1 MKLRKLFFII
11 LITCAIIP
19 VILLSG
25 LFFSSSYIRDK
36 KLIIANLDTASKI
49 YANNIDTFFNTRKA
63 DASITIN
70 GPVLQ
75 SFIYDHISG
84 KPSSQEKINT
94 ILSVFD
100 ARLKS
105 TPSLRAIIL
114 VDTDGKILLHTNR
127 SRIGQTTQIPGL
139 TFQEI
144 CNSEGNKPYLISD
157 VFDLKIAFDEPLFT
171 LAIPIITQKHFEGAM
186 IFMISTNY
194 LNDLVAQKGFF
205 STFKSASIT
214 VLDSSG
220 RIAATNNPYLKGL
233 VRLKKI
239 AEDDNFKERIAGIHN
254 AQNSSGIIE
263 YKIAGV
269 DRIAYYSNIADTGWI
284 ILCSVN
290 SSELLQPLY
299 SYMKWNISFVFIL
312 LLVVIIIF
320 FKVIKHFTGPIDR
333 LIDTI
338 HRIHGGDRNARFE
351 YDKKDEFGEIADA
364 FNQLVNAAHLIL
376 DNERY
381 KSAILLDKSS
391 HDQTTGI
398 LNKATTEELIS
409 ECISGYGKHGYH
421 ALIIFDIDVFK
432 HINDTYGHQT
442 GDVTLVKIAEGLRE
456 IFRDTDIIGRVGGDE
471 FMVFLKNIKSIDT
484 LKEKAEEIVM
494 MSHLVGKSIEK
505 LDRLSVSV
513 GCCRYPQDG
522 LSFEELYAAA
532 DKALYVTKENGKD
545 GYTVLNSSI

>member
-1 MKLRKLFFII
+1 MKLRKLFFIV
-11 LITCAIIP
+11 LIACAIFP
-19 VILLSG
+19 VILLSA
-25 LFFSSSYIRDK
+25 LFLSSSYIRDK
-36 KLIIANLDTASKI
+36 NLITDNLATASKI
-49 YANNIDTFFNTRKA
+49 YANSLDSFFDTSKA
-63 DASITIN
+63 DVLVTFH
-70 GPVLQ
+70 GPAIQ
-75 SFIYDHISG
+75 GFILDHISG
-84 KPSSQEKINT
+84 KLTSQEKINT

-100 ARLKS
+100 TRLQS
-105 TPSLRAIIL
+105 TKSLRAIFLI
-114 VDTDGKILLHTNR
+114 DTDGKILLHTNR
-127 SRIGQTTQIPGL
+127 ARIGHFTKIPGL
-139 TFQEI
+139 TFQKI
-144 CNSEGNKPYLISD
+144 YNIRGKKSYLISD
-157 VFDLKIAFDEPLFT
+157 VFDLKAAYDEPVFIV
-171 LAIPIITQKHFEGAM
+171 ASPIFIQGRFEGAM
-186 IFMISTNY
+186 IFMLSTNY

-471 FMVFLKNIKSIDT
+471 FMVFLKNIKSIDA
-484 LKEKAEEIVM
+484 LKEKAEELVT
-494 MSHLVGKSIEK
+494 MSHRVGKSIEK

-522 LSFEELYAAA
+522 LNFEELYAAA
-532 DKALYVTKENGKD
+532 DKALYITKENGKD